1 MTIGEM
7 IRSHRKDRKMTLED
21 IGRICNVP
29 RSTVYRWEN
38 GEIKKIS
45 RLNIE
50 RLCNVLGID
59 PVCFFRIEESLT
71 REEFA
76 FLTAFREADERARQD
91 ALKTLMEHKKEN
103 DIQQKVI

>member
-7 IRSHRKDRKMTLED
+7 IRMHRKDRKMTLD
-21 IGRICNVP
+21 DVGRICSVP
-29 RSTVYRWEN
+29 RSTVCRWEN

-45 RLNIE
+45 RANIE
-50 RLCNVLGID
+50 KLCNALGMD
-59 PVCFFRIEESLT
+59 PLIFFRKEEALT
-71 REEFA
+71 REEFE

-103 DIQQKVI
+103 DIKQKAI